1 MKFTFA
7 CKKIS
12 LNDSIKE
19 YAEKKIS
26 KLDKYFPEEAD
37 ACVTFAAEKK
47 NRCVAELTIRSANG
61 TLFRAQTEDPDGDMR
76 GAIDEA
82 VSFIDRRIRKNKTRL
97 AKNLRADALVSSV
110 PAEFDVVEDN
120 DFDVIRTERFAVK
133 LPAALFQ
140 FAHGERNEHPP
151 ADEKPAEIELDRV
164 ELSGDQ
170 LQRDLHAGKQQREN
184 NRAHP
189 LDSRPEGCL
198 AAHLDAPRLLRMLDL
213 GKIRLYVRDVAQRD
227 GNGVA
232 HVVADTHAI

>member
-37 ACVTFAAEKK
+37 AFVTFAVEKK
-47 NRCVAELTIRSANG
+47 NRCVVELTIRAANG

-76 GAIDEA
+76 SAIDEA

-97 AKNLRADALVSSV
+97 AKNLRPDALVSTV

-120 DFDVIRTERFAVK
+120 DFDIIRTKRFSVKPMTTDEAV
-133 LPAALFQ
+133 LQMNLLDHTFYV
-140 FAHGERNEHPP
+140 FRNVDDGEICVVYRRTHGGYGL
-151 ADEKPAEIELDRV
+151 IET
-164 ELSGDQ
+164 E
-170 LQRDLHAGKQQREN
+170 E
-184 NRAHP
+184 
-189 LDSRPEGCL
+189 
-198 AAHLDAPRLLRMLDL
+198 
-213 GKIRLYVRDVAQRD
+213 
-227 GNGVA
+227 
-232 HVVADTHAI
+232 